1 MIYHIV
7 HESLILCTKSVRVNC
22 KNSPETGSSKSGKK
36 EVLSL
41 ILSKVLTAGVKTN
54 KTGAHLPV

>member
-1 MIYHIV
+1 MIYNIV
-7 HESLILCTKSVRVNC
+7 HESLILCTKSVRIS